1 MDGIH
6 GCLNGLL
13 TGGGADS
20 EGVAVGVV
28 VNRKAE
34 IGGRSMQVFEYL
46 GFDGLVLRPR
56 GLFGIAIDVESHP
69 VALRGIHAYQH
80 ILRGGVYLGVGDQVG
95 TGIGAE
101 QAEVGVDGAVD
112 SV

>member
-13 TGGGADS
+13 TGGGTDS

-56 GLFGIAIDVESHP
+56 GLFGIAIDVE
-69 VALRGIHAYQH
+69 LRLLSDSENISW
-80 ILRGGVYLGVGDQVG
+80 
-95 TGIGAE
+95 T
-101 QAEVGVDGAVD
+101 EVSG
-112 SV
+112 